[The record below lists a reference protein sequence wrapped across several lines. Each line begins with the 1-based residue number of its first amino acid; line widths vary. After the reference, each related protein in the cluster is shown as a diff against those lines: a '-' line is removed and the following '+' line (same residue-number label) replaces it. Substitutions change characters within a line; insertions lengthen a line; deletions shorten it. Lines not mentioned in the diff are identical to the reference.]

1 MPKYQRRKL
10 DVEAFQLS
18 SEAIADRINWPAW
31 LEAATKRNR
40 TEIGALFLQQE
51 GIFLNVL
58 VVRYKASVKVA
69 PQDWFVLEPDG
80 KLVVMRPEAFEAL
93 YEPAPD

>member
-10 DVEAFQLS
+10 EVEAFQLS
-18 SEAIADRINWPAW
+18 SEAIADRINWPIW
-31 LEAATKRNR
+31 LDAATKKNR

-58 VVRYKASVKVA
+58 VGLYKASVKVS
-69 PQDWFVLEPDG
+69 PQDWFVLEPEG
-80 KLVVMRPEAFEAL
+80 RLLVMRPEAFEAL
-93 YEPAPD
+93 FEPVE